1 MNTLRNNK
9 LVSTLKKYPLHVLLL
24 AVFFILHSNNYYA
37 GLVPGKD
44 IFLALMYPL
53 SVVYLLSRKTWK
65 KLFQIVLRS
74 NYNIYLL
81 FVEASTALSDHFSAQ
96 TQLQGYC
103 QYCRKIRPAFRMEY
117 FYQLQGDVSMP
128 TQVPGQLWCAQ

>member
-44 IFLALMYPL
+44 IFLALIYVIAGLILTYGLFKLILRHITNAGIATTIFGILFLFFGLFKNALMKSPL
-53 SVVYLLSRKTWK
+53 
-65 KLFQIVLRS
+65 
-74 NYNIYLL
+74 
-81 FVEASTALSDHFSAQ
+81 
-96 TQLQGYC
+96 
-103 QYCRKIRPAFRMEY
+103 PAFISSYKFLLPLLTILFIWTSFQDFLLVR
-117 FYQLQGDVSMP
+117 
-128 TQVPGQLWCAQ
+128 T